1 LYWIDV
7 DDSVIFYLKIRL
19 FYGHSFQNLILQMFA
34 LIDCNNFY
42 ASCERVFQPQYE
54 GKAVVIL
61 SNNDGCVIA
70 RSNEAK
76 ALGIPM
82 GAPAFKFRNEFK
94 KHNIKVFSSNYP
106 LYGDMSNRVM
116 KILETYTPNVEIYSI
131 DEAFLK
137 FEGFDHFDLIER
149 GLQMRKQVQQWTG
162 IPVSVGL
169 APSKALAK
177 IANKIAKKF
186 DQRTQGVY
194 AIDSNEKR
202 LKALK
207 WTSIEDVWG
216 VGRQHAK
223 RLQAMGVMTALDFV
237 NLPDEWVKKHMSI
250 LGLRL
255 KRDLEGIPSIQLEEV
270 SPSKKSIAT
279 TRSFKNILNIFNSLE
294 ERITT
299 YTLLGAEKLRK
310 QKSCATAIHIF
321 VRSNPF
327 DPNASQYRNGCT
339 LTLPHATDSN
349 FVLNRYAL
357 MGLRSIFK
365 PGIEYKKAGVIL
377 LGLTPSSSRQ
387 INLFEQDTAKHTAL
401 MQTLDK
407 IHRRYGP
414 HRMKLASQDLKQ
426 TWKMKREHLSNRFTT
441 EINEIIRVK

>member
-1 LYWIDV
+1 
-7 DDSVIFYLKIRL
+7 
-19 FYGHSFQNLILQMFA
+19 MFA

-76 ALGIPM
+76 ALRIPM

-137 FEGFDHFDLIER
+137 FEGFDHFDLFTM
-149 GLQMRKQVQQWTG
+149 GLKMRKQVRQWTG

-169 APSKALAK
+169 APTKALSK

-186 DQRTQGVY
+186 DQKTQGVY
-194 AIDSNEKR
+194 CIDSNEKR

-207 WTSIEDVWG
+207 WTPIGDVWG

-223 RLQAMGVMTALDFV
+223 RLEAMQVKTALDFV
-237 NLPDEWVKKHMSI
+237 NLSDEWVKKHMSI

-255 KRDLEGIPSIQLEEV
+255 KKDL
-270 SPSKKSIAT
+270 
-279 TRSFKNILNIFNSLE
+279 
-294 ERITT
+294 
-299 YTLLGAEKLRK
+299 
-310 QKSCATAIHIF
+310 
-321 VRSNPF
+321 
-327 DPNASQYRNGCT
+327 
-339 LTLPHATDSN
+339 
-349 FVLNRYAL
+349 
-357 MGLRSIFK
+357 
-365 PGIEYKKAGVIL
+365 
-377 LGLTPSSSRQ
+377 
-387 INLFEQDTAKHTAL
+387 
-401 MQTLDK
+401 
-407 IHRRYGP
+407 
-414 HRMKLASQDLKQ
+414 
-426 TWKMKREHLSNRFTT
+426 
-441 EINEIIRVK
+441 